1 LPRKPERN
9 HIRSTLSVAANFNS
23 LLDILATAKHR
34 SARSDVANQSTD
46 LVRFVLLHAL
56 VGAALG
62 IGIACALL
70 LTNAAGLCSLIVQ
83 SDDPITPLIMLLTGF
98 GSTIGGLYVAS
109 AVMLLGGE
117 E

>member
-1 LPRKPERN
+1 MA
-9 HIRSTLSVAANFNS
+9 RSITSI
-23 LLDILATAKHR
+23 LLRAHQDVLATGRYR
-34 SARSDVANQSTD
+34 SARSDVGDQSTD

-56 VGAALG
+56 IGAALG

-70 LTNAAGLCSLIVQ
+70 LTNAAGLCSLIVA
-83 SDDPITPLIMLLTGF
+83 SDDAITPLIMLLTGF